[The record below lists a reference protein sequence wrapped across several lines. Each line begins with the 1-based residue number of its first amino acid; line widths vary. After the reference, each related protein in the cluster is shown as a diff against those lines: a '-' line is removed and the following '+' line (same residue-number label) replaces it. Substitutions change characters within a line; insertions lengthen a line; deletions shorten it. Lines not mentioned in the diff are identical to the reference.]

1 MNSLLFFVAA
11 NPDEQTL
18 NRVHSIIRAMLEL
31 EKDVKQL
38 RSNAHDIDCN
48 ITHFSWA
55 QLQAADRRVREGN
68 EELDRLT
75 EQRDALL
82 RQVSFRY
89 LMIACQ
95 LTVDHSSLL
104 FNEEAHTIH
113 SVGLFIEEERRKAV
127 QARVRPALVFIDAL
141 SRLHEYDNVSPTLQE
156 AQDVLAPLMDEW
168 LAFSQAPENHDVFGA
183 NKTPQRIVQLHARFH
198 AALRALEEAHAT
210 AVLSA
215 TQKRLGADARLSIL
229 PPDVLSNI
237 VSQTF
242 RH

>member
-1 MNSLLFFVAA
+1 MNNSLLFFVAA
-11 NPDEQTL
+11 NHDEQTL
-18 NRVHSIIRAMLEL
+18 NRVHSIIRAMLDL
-31 EKDVKQL
+31 EKDVTQL
-38 RSNAHDIDCN
+38 RSNARFMDRN

-104 FNEEAHTIH
+104 FNEEADTIH
-113 SVGLFIEEERRKAV
+113 RTYIKAV
-127 QARVRPALVFIDAL
+127 DARVRPALVFIDAL

-168 LAFSQAPENHDVFGA
+168 LAFSQAPENHGVFFG
-183 NKTPQRIVQLHARFH
+183 NNYTPQRIVQLHARFH

-215 TQKRLGADARLSIL
+215 TNKRLGADARLSIL